1 MGRFS
6 YNEADNYGGKGG
18 HGFFS
23 LKEDKEVAKVRFL
36 YNSLDDISGYAVHEV
51 QVNGKKRYV
60 DCKRES
66 YNSPVDDCPF
76 CKAGKAQL
84 AKMFIPVYR
93 VDTQEVQIWERGKK
107 FFTQLEGLCRR
118 LPEGAPMCAQVYE
131 IERNGKPKDTQTTY
145 GIYPIGV
152 PDDTTLESLPESG
165 DIIGGL
171 VLNKSED
178 DMNYYL
184 HTGEFPE
191 ETETSF
197 ANSAPSRSVG
207 TAESYPRRTPARGD
221 RF

>member
-1 MGRFS
+1 MQFTI
-6 YNEADNYGGKGG
+6 NTTKFQE
-18 HGFFS
+18 
-23 LKEDKEVAKVRFL
+23 LVAKAVKGSSNNKL
-36 YNSLDDISGYAVHEV
+36 LPITSLMAIDLAGKRLVLTTTDTTNYF
-51 QVNGKKRYV
+51 QVSTYV

-152 PDDTTLESLPESG
+152 PDNTTLEDLPESG

-171 VLNKSED
+171 VLSKTED

-197 ANSAPSRSVG
+197 TNSAPSRSAG